1 MPKDKL
7 EILNGSHR
15 EKFQDSLSEILD
27 QECHIFFEEGEVNDT
42 SPNKTKEKKKTKK
55 LNKATKS
62 IKNDPRIKTIISS
75 LGGKIVESSIT
86 PNDSNE

>member
-1 MPKDKL
+1 M
-7 EILNGSHR
+7 I
-15 EKFQDSLSEILD
+15 SLQIK
-27 QECHIFFEEGEVNDT
+27 
-42 SPNKTKEKKKTKK
+42 PRRRKKTKK